1 MENRIALYPIL
12 SIAADWDDEPFDRS
26 VLPVQIVPAVTL
38 EDAKSLFR
46 EDQFDWLTHHL
57 SKQELD
63 TLKSIRYRLAIVH
76 RYQPDEYD
84 SGRGGKAD
92 QKAEVLVRNVAACL
106 RLIRPTG
113 QTAGF
118 MRGTERKDLTFQ
130 EDHFENPTA
139 FVNVPDVQKLFSLR
153 NRDVTRLQTIAQ
165 KFLDAMSG
173 EFWKFRMSVE
183 LHEAGHFSHT
193 FWKARFSLWCSA
205 LEALF
210 TSNTPDHKG
219 SLVARE
225 RIKWFLGSQT
235 LIYPAG
241 DIPSIAEQS
250 SLTIEDIIEDL
261 YELRN
266 SVAHGDKTAARFYK
280 DKRQSLNESVP
291 LVEVLHEAASLIIRA
306 SLLKILED
314 NLLQHFANGPASDSY
329 FGSQDL
335 IGSILRKN
343 YPER

>member
-1 MENRIALYPIL
+1 METRIALYPIL
-12 SIAADWDDEPFDRS
+12 GIAPEWDDEPFDRS
-26 VLPVQIVPAVTL
+26 VLPMQIVPIVNV
-38 EDAKSLFR
+38 EDAKSLFQ
-46 EDQFDWLTHHL
+46 EDQFDWLNHHL
-57 SKQELD
+57 SKNELD
-63 TLKSIRYRLAIVH
+63 ALKSIRHCLVIVH
-76 RYQPDEYD
+76 RYQPDVYD
-84 SGRGGKAD
+84 SDRGGKAD
-92 QKAEVLVRNVAACL
+92 QKAEMLVRNTAACL

-118 MRGTERKDLTFQ
+118 MRGTQRDDLTFH
-130 EDHFENPTA
+130 EDHFENPNS
-139 FVNVPDVQKLFSLR
+139 FVNVPDVQRFFSIR
-153 NRDVTRLQTIAQ
+153 NRDVTRLQAIGQ
-165 KFLDAMSG
+165 RFLEAMNG

-225 RIKWFLGSQT
+225 RIKWFLGPHT
-235 LIYPAG
+235 LIYSMG
-241 DIPSIAEQS
+241 DLPSNVEQS
-250 SLTIEDIIEDL
+250 SLTIEEVIGDL

-266 SVAHGDKTAARFYK
+266 SVAHGDKTADRFYK
-280 DKRQSLNESVP
+280 PKRQTLDYPVP
-291 LVEVLHEAASLIIRA
+291 LVEVLHEATSFIIRT

-329 FGSQDL
+329 FGSQG
-335 IGSILRKN
+335 ITATVLRKRC
-343 YPER
+343 P

>member
-26 VLPVQIVPAVTL
+26 VLPLQIVPTVTI

-46 EDQFDWLTHHL
+46 EDQFDWLAHHL

-63 TLKSIRYRLAIVH
+63 SLKSIRYRLAIVR
-76 RYQPDEYD
+76 RYKPDEHD
-84 SGRGGKAD
+84 SGRDGKAD
-92 QKAEVLVRNVAACL
+92 QKAELLVRNVAACL

-118 MRGTERKDLTFQ
+118 MRGTEREDHTFH
-130 EDHFENPTA
+130 EDHFENPTV
-139 FVNVPDVQKLFSLR
+139 FVNVPDVQRLFSLR
-153 NRDVTRLQTIAQ
+153 NRDATRLQTIAQ
-165 KFLDAMSG
+165 KFLDAMCG

-183 LHEAGHFSHT
+183 LHEAGHFAHT

-225 RIKWFLGSQT
+225 RENQMVFGT
-235 LIYPAG
+235 
-241 DIPSIAEQS
+241 
-250 SLTIEDIIEDL
+250 
-261 YELRN
+261 
-266 SVAHGDKTAARFYK
+266 AHAYLPCG
-280 DKRQSLNESVP
+280 
-291 LVEVLHEAASLIIRA
+291 
-306 SLLKILED
+306 
-314 NLLQHFANGPASDSY
+314 
-329 FGSQDL
+329 
-335 IGSILRKN
+335 
-343 YPER
+343 